1 MQRTPVVA
9 VMGHVDHGKTT
20 LLDTIRGTRVAA
32 TEHGGITQNTRAH
45 QVTTKS
51 GKKITFI
58 DTPGH
63 EAFSAMRSR
72 GAQVTDFVL
81 LVVAADDGVQAQTK
95 ESIKFAKSSGTPIIV
110 AINKVDAPG
119 ADIAKIKRELSSF
132 DVLVEEYGG
141 DVMAFPV
148 SGLKNEGVTE
158 MIEGIELYAEIH
170 GLKNHELDVTL
181 SGEGFVMESAT
192 DKRLGSVALCILKAG
207 KLSGRTFGVYANEY
221 FKVRT
226 FLDQHQKPVTD
237 IEAGD
242 PFWVTGLAS
251 AVDTGAMLQFVSD
264 EKLAAKLASEY
275 DAPVNVDIET
285 DTSSNDDGDDM
296 LAFLLGQ
303 REAIREGNEQKVLN
317 VVVKASTQGT
327 LEAVTHELQKL
338 TDDEKTIRII
348 SSATGEVTEADIRR
362 AASAKGIVISF
373 QSRIDSKLER
383 VARQEKVIVR
393 NYEIIYE
400 MIDELT
406 GALEGLIEPE
416 EVEVEVARARV
427 KKVFTLSD
435 GSIVAG
441 CQVIKGTLLKG
452 YTVYVERPRESTPD
466 AIAEIARGKIR
477 VLKQQKDDIR
487 EATKGQECGILIEP
501 QPEGIQ
507 EDDEIVA
514 YKIEKS

>member
-132 DVLVEEYGG
+132 DILVEEYGG
-141 DVMAFPV
+141 DVMSFPV

-158 MIEGIELYAEIH
+158 LIEGIELYAEVH
-170 GLKNHELDVTL
+170 GLKDYELEANL
-181 SGEGFVMESAT
+181 AGEGFVMESAT

-207 KLSGRTFGVYANEY
+207 KLSGRTFGVYGNEY

-237 IEAGD
+237 VEAGD
-242 PFWVTGLAS
+242 PFWVTGLTS
-251 AVDTGAMLQFVSD
+251 AADTGAVLRFVSD
-264 EKLAAKLASEY
+264 EKLAAKLAADYE
-275 DAPVNVDIET
+275 APVEAEQAT
-285 DTSSNDDGDDM
+285 TSEDAGDDM

-373 QSRIDSKLER
+373 QSRIDPKLER
-383 VARQEKVIVR
+383 IARQEKVIVR

-514 YKIEKS
+514 YKVEKS